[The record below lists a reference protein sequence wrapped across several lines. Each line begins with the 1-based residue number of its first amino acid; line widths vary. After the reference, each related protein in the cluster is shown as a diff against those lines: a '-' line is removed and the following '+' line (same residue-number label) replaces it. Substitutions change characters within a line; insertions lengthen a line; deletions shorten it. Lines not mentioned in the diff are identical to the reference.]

1 MARSALAA
9 PGNTLGHTAW
19 ESQLPLLMDC
29 DVRGISDREDGQL
42 EGRKQLSWIW
52 KVVGVIGQE
61 VTRLWVWLAN
71 HQTLVILI

>member
-1 MARSALAA
+1 
-9 PGNTLGHTAW
+9 
-19 ESQLPLLMDC
+19 MDC